1 MSSSTTVVQY
11 WAGTPKSPNSK
22 WQRFVEIVRR
32 CRKEGWSTLL
42 VWSQW
47 PENLALAEP
56 FREAGCEIVVLPR
69 ARGNFDVA
77 DIGRTYKFLRRVR
90 CDVFHCYNDHTS
102 PLIGAALA
110 RVPVRLWSKLA
121 MSSHYEKGTN
131 PQGLHRLAL
140 GTRISSALS
149 TCILARSEAVKQEL
163 IRDGADPNRVVVV
176 PVDVDVS
183 SYGTALGSSEVRHE
197 LGYLESD
204 LIITSVGHAAPVK
217 GWDVLLA
224 SFGEVARQDAK
235 ARLLLVGDIP
245 TAGETAFADSLHAL
259 ASRNGWGDRVRFLGR
274 RDDIPR
280 LLAISDIF
288 VLPSRS
294 EGQPGALV
302 EAMATGLP
310 CVAARVGGIPEVIRD
325 GHDGLLVDRGDSE
338 ALGHAIL
345 RLVKDKQLK
354 AELSR
359 RAKDTARKFD
369 IVTST
374 EQLFRRYVE
383 LLSRARN

>member
-1 MSSSTTVVQY
+1 
-11 WAGTPKSPNSK
+11 
-22 WQRFVEIVRR
+22 
-32 CRKEGWSTLL
+32 
-42 VWSQW
+42 
-47 PENLALAEP
+47 
-56 FREAGCEIVVLPR
+56 
-69 ARGNFDVA
+69 
-77 DIGRTYKFLRRVR
+77 
-90 CDVFHCYNDHTS
+90 
-102 PLIGAALA
+102 
-110 RVPVRLWSKLA
+110 
-121 MSSHYEKGTN
+121 
-131 PQGLHRLAL
+131 
-140 GTRISSALS
+140 
-149 TCILARSEAVKQEL
+149 
-163 IRDGADPNRVVVV
+163 
-176 PVDVDVS
+176 
-183 SYGTALGSSEVRHE
+183 

-345 RLVKDKQLK
+345 RLVNDKQLK